1 MLASPKGYEY
11 WTDNGISDDAP
22 EWAKKEYE
30 DYQNM
35 IEQSMIEQSI
45 KPNEDKEIV
54 NF

>member
-35 IEQSMIEQSI
+35 IEQSI

>member
-11 WTDNGISDDAP
+11 WTDNGISEDAP

-30 DYQNM
+30 DYHKLM
-35 IEQSMIEQSI
+35 GQSI

>member
-11 WTDNGISDDAP
+11 WTDNDISDDAP

-35 IEQSMIEQSI
+35 VEQSI
-45 KPNEDKEIV
+45 KQNADKEIV